1 MKVKDLEQCAVMS
14 LTSRLEQQVEY
25 GRTEN
30 SMSQSLRG
38 DSSFDDVRNEVVI
51 RARSLLSTCL
61 IPVIPSIT
69 LGMKW

>member
-30 SMSQSLRG
+30 SMSQSLRA
-38 DSSFDDVRNEVVI
+38 DSSFDDVRNEAVI
-51 RARSLLSTCL
+51 RARSLLPTCL